1 MAGSNIVAV
10 KRRLMAVV
18 PGLLGIV
25 GDYSLVG
32 KRLDAEREYFC
43 LGGRA
48 QGPMMASAMAGG
60 GRYARDEELEFSA
73 QLGVRQPGQE
83 TVETVEAR
91 TVELGTLFEEW
102 LAGNWTLGADIPGL
116 LKVQINAFE
125 LESGVD
131 DDGASA
137 TLTYTLLANSH
148 IR

>member
-1 MAGSNIVAV
+1 MPGSNIVAV
-10 KRRLMAVV
+10 KRRLIAVV
-18 PGLLGIV
+18 PGLLGVV

-32 KRLDAEREYFC
+32 KHLDAEREYFC
-43 LGGRA
+43 LGARA

-60 GRYARDEELEFSA
+60 GRYARSEELEFPA
-73 QLGVRQPGQE
+73 ELGVRQLGQE
-83 TVETVEAR
+83 TVESVEAR
-91 TVELGTLFEEW
+91 AVELGTLFEEW

-116 LKVQINAFE
+116 LKVAVTAFE

-137 TLTYTLLANSH
+137 TLTYTLQAHSH